1 MRRGNRSQATN
12 TGLVSL
18 LLMLGNQIRRMDQKP
33 PVTIALVAVQVL
45 LFAAPTDLANLIPPI
60 SNACL
65 HPYKVFEHLELS
77 RILWSAFLHA
87 DESHIFYNMSSLL
100 WKGAQLEP
108 LLGSTKFALVLLEL
122 LVSSHLI
129 MVMLAKACVTFAPAF
144 AGQYYNTCAVG
155 FSAVL
160 FAMKVVLN
168 SNSPGWSS
176 VAGISLPTKY
186 VTWAELI
193 YIQLL
198 TPNASFLGHLAGIL
212 AGILHVT
219 VLQRLPM
226 LRSGPTPFTGQGRY
240 AHDPDADPDA
250 TAAGG
255 TNSPGPRRSARFAK
269 QQKPNSSS
277 GQQQS
282 ATPGSRQP
290 GTGTTQLQRS
300 WLQTFVWIAWAA
312 LAVLVAVMAATNPS
326 RAAFVDSISQL
337 TSRGLGQWA
346 GGEEFRMLAGE
357 MSECT
362 SRIQGGL
369 VGWIERGQMAP
380 MFEQAAF
387 EADIGEL
394 VRAETHF
401 GLHLIKVEAERE
413 QAGIAQMSV
422 SKLAEILK
430 DPQQAAQVQLVDV
443 REDVEARISS
453 LPEFQVKPL
462 SRMRQWGPV
471 VTRELDTAKH
481 TIIMCHHGMRSQQA
495 AEYFQSLGFAQLS
508 NVEGGIH
515 AYSLEIDPAVPIY

>member
-346 GGEEFRMLAGE
+346 GG
-357 MSECT
+357 
-362 SRIQGGL
+362 I
-369 VGWIERGQMAP
+369 VGSM
-380 MFEQAAF
+380 
-387 EADIGEL
+387 
-394 VRAETHF
+394 F
-401 GLHLIKVEAERE
+401 GLQSTSSTALN
-413 QAGIAQMSV
+413 
-422 SKLAEILK
+422 
-430 DPQQAAQVQLVDV
+430 
-443 REDVEARISS
+443 ISNFF
-453 LPEFQVKPL
+453 LL
-462 SRMRQWGPV
+462 SF
-471 VTRELDTAKH
+471 
-481 TIIMCHHGMRSQQA
+481 
-495 AEYFQSLGFAQLS
+495 AEYHGYYFLGVLGMWIPLDPRLFLFWLIAHSSWTWKIAKQFLGRDFGSLQWVQQNLQNPGWLWTTAQRFMQQQL
-508 NVEGGIH
+508 
-515 AYSLEIDPAVPIY
+515 